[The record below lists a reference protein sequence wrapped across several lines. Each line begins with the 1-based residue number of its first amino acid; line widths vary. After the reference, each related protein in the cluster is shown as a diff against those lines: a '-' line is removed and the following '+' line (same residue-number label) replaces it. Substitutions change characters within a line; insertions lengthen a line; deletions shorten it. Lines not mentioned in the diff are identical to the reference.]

1 MKWNNAT
8 VVGWMIFSVLLAI
21 CIVLMLKF
29 NVSASNK
36 IIEGKITC
44 DTLPIKVDVAP
55 AAFNVTNSVSVVAP
69 VAPENRIMVTNNIV
83 MNAPAPDISTIE
95 KLVREQR
102 EFSEAASSRMER
114 LLQTRIAIDER
125 REKADADA
133 REVAEKERQASI
145 AKANAAIEIRR
156 IEEAGRLEQ
165 ARKDAMKA
173 LLLINHVNWTV
184 AKVKSHNDPAVLEE
198 LYASIS
204 QDAIL
209 LDQIKDQEIVDL
221 FCDVMDVITDMRIE
235 AKEREFLKDEL
246 DQGMSDALFDAFSSV
261 SVGGGMSPVGMAIN
275 LLTSAATAGMNYK
288 QAKSKLMA
296 KFKKQ
301 EWGLDK
307 NRMIYLNDLNK
318 SLFKKYWAVIQR
330 HGIPDP
336 FRVTEADIA
345 RLIERMKSTNAGRR
359 HRFLLSETNT
369 YSALPVYW
377 YYRGQAAFE
386 CGDINDAKEALDG
399 FLQLQSR
406 YGKILR
412 RDPTAVSVALLR
424 AQILI
429 KEERYGDELRNQL
442 RIVEENYD
450 KNDWQ
455 KMYFCAS
462 VYAGYLDDFANAERV
477 LRPVID
483 RLEDEKQGRLVDWQA
498 LVEEKRSGS
507 TNVVGTAMATGDAL
521 FACKT
526 MLVRMA
532 GNKLSKERIDQI
544 LQGICDDDNAS
555 AREKLFCYGSMGF
568 AQALRR
574 LKPDL
579 IKIRVRREGS
589 KAEVHLPLSWIKSRE
604 GKIQM
609 HYGNGQV
616 GWNCEFNEP
625 NWVNVDESGTERTIV
640 MDEEHDSVVLTFEGW
655 GNQKSCALTFLYDIG
670 GEEKTYYYVVI
681 EFSEIY
687 RGVYVPCRAQLGNWV
702 VGGMGKDGMPT
713 KGHWRKDESGN
724 DIADLILF

>member
-1 MKWNNAT
+1 MKTEKENIQAKNAT
-8 VVGWMIFSVLLAI
+8 MVGWMILFVLLAM
-21 CIVLMLKF
+21 CLVLIFKF
-29 NVSASNK
+29 DVSASNK
-36 IIEGKITC
+36 NTSEIE
-44 DTLPIKVDVAP
+44 
-55 AAFNVTNSVSVVAP
+55 
-69 VAPENRIMVTNNIV
+69 RY
-83 MNAPAPDISTIE
+83 
-95 KLVREQR
+95 VREQC
-102 EFSEAASSRMER
+102 ECTMEASSRWER

-125 REKADADA
+125 REKVDAVA
-133 REVAEKERQASI
+133 REAADREKHEAI
-145 AKANAAIEIRR
+145 AKLNADIEIRR
-156 IEEAGRLEQ
+156 VEEGRRLEQ

-209 LDQIKDQEIVDL
+209 LDQIKDPEIVDL

-288 QAKSKLMA
+288 RAKTKLMT

-359 HRFLLSETNT
+359 HRFLIAETNT

-386 CGDINDAKEALDG
+386 CGDINDAKESLDG
-399 FLQLQSR
+399 FQELQSR

-429 KEERYGDELRNQL
+429 KEEQFGDELRNQL
-442 RIVEENYD
+442 KVIEDNYD
-450 KNDWQ
+450 KGDWQ

-462 VYAGYLDDFANAERV
+462 VYAGYLNDFANAERV
-477 LRPVID
+477 LQPVID
-483 RLEDEKQGRLVDWQA
+483 RLEDEKQGRIVDWQA
-498 LVEEKRSGS
+498 LVEEKRNGG
-507 TNVVGTAMATGDAL
+507 TNSVGTAMASGDAL

-532 GNKLSKERIDQI
+532 GNKLSKQRIDQI
-544 LQGICDDDNAS
+544 LQSICDDDNAS
-555 AREKLFCYGSMGF
+555 AREKLFCYGTMGF
-568 AQALRR
+568 SQALKR
-574 LKPDL
+574 LAPDL
-579 IKIRVRREGS
+579 KKIRVRRDGE
-589 KAEVHLPLSWIKSRE
+589 KAEVHMPLSWIKSRE
-604 GKIQM
+604 GAIQM
-609 HYGNGQV
+609 HYGNGPV
-616 GWNCEFNEP
+616 KWGCEFNGP
-625 NWVNVDESGTERTIV
+625 KWVNVCESEKIERTIV
-640 MDEEHDSVVLTFEGW
+640 NDAEHDSVVLTFEGW
-655 GNQKSCALTFLYDIG
+655 EEKLKSCALTFLYDIG

-681 EFSEIY
+681 EFSTTGSGIFDPD
-687 RGVYVPCRAQLGNWV
+687 RVQLGNWV
-702 VGGMGKDGMPT
+702 VGGMGEDGVPT
-713 KGHWRKDESGN
+713 KGHWRKDENGK
-724 DIADLILF
+724 DISEVISL